1 MSVFNV
7 VKENVTAKQVA
18 EHYGFR
24 INRNNMMCCP
34 FHKDK
39 NPSMKIEKRYYCFGC
54 GEQGDAT
61 SFVAKYFNLTPK
73 EAALKIVQD
82 FGITYNA
89 SFRAPPKIV
98 KPVKTKEQLLEEEQ
112 KYCYVSLAEYYHL
125 LQKWKTKYAPKEMEE
140 EFHPYYVEALQ
151 EIPKIEYQLDTLL
164 LKEIP
169 DRAFVISDLRGEV
182 NKLERKVKD
191 RRRSERDARG

>member
-18 EHYGFR
+18 EYYGFR
-24 INRNNMMCCP
+24 VNRNNMMCCP

-73 EAALKIVQD
+73 KAALKIVQD
-82 FGITYNA
+82 FGLSYDS
-89 SFRAPPKIV
+89 SFRAPSKVI
-98 KPVKTKEQLLEEEQ
+98 KPVKTKEQMLKEEQ
-112 KYCYVSLAEYYHL
+112 NHCFRILSEYYHL
-125 LQKWKTKYAPKEMEE
+125 LLKWKIKYAPKEMEE
-140 EFHPYYVEALQ
+140 EFHPYFVEALQ
-151 EIPKIEYQLDTLL
+151 NISKVEYQLDTLL
-164 LKEIP
+164 EKDMS
-169 DRAFVISDLRGEV
+169 DRALVISDI
-182 NKLERKVKD
+182 RKEVKD
-191 RRRSERDARG
+191 IERRIQNYRRSERDAGI